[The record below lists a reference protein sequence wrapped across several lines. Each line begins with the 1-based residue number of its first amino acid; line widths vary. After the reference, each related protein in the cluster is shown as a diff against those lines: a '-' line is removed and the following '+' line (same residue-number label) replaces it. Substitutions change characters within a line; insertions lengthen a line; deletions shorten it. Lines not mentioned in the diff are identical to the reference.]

1 MAEFGTR
8 STTDTYV
15 NATGSVAFNA
25 MGVEVRKVK
34 PAGATRDGQHAFGL
48 GNDYPVAGILG
59 PVKPENPTL
68 TISLRVWQY
77 ITEAFPD
84 WEKRVWSINVS
95 YKLPTGE
102 TCPINHSAARVLS
115 WKHSEADA
123 SAAGEALV
131 DLEFLTLRNRV
142 GSET

>member
-1 MAEFGTR
+1 MAEFGTK

-15 NATGSVAFNA
+15 NASGSVAIDVH
-25 MGVEVRKVK
+25 GVEVRKVK

-48 GNDYPVAGILG
+48 GNLHPVAIITG
-59 PVKPENPTL
+59 PFKPENPAL
-68 TISLRVWQY
+68 TVSLRVWQT
-77 ITEAFPD
+77 ITTALTD
-84 WEKRVWSINVS
+84 WATRPVSINVT

-102 TCPINHSAARVLS
+102 TCPINHSGALILG

-131 DLEFLTLRNRV
+131 DLEYITARNRT
-142 GSET
+142 GSEV